1 MTITDG
7 VRSVSLAES
16 SATKV
21 VQNTSVLL
29 IGRIGSALI
38 GGASSVLLVRCLGSE
53 QFGEFSSLY
62 AFVALFAWLA
72 TLGIEPVL
80 TREAARRRE
89 RAGSIVATG
98 IALCS
103 IFAIVATVLVILLA
117 SHLGFRGKLQ
127 VLVVFAA
134 IELLGFGPP
143 RLAGAIF
150 QVDLKQW
157 YGTGINIA
165 RQILWLLIIL
175 LLAKTKASLTSI
187 VLGRLSTSFAETILI
202 LVLSARFLQPPRR
215 IIVQDFGLYLRACA
229 PIALST
235 LLAGIYL
242 RIDQVMLHNLASDSI
257 LGFYSAAVKVS
268 ELFEMLPAALLSSL
282 FPILAVAANNNQRMA
297 VHMDRV
303 FRYVMAA
310 AGLLCTLVSVGAG
323 LIVRALYGPEF
334 DTSAHLL
341 GILIWSEFAVFF
353 GSAIANLLLARSLQ
367 NYLLYPTIA
376 GAVVNILLNFIWI
389 PRYAAV
395 GSAWATLIS
404 YTVAWTVVL
413 LGFTDTRGMV
423 WEGLRKGIPVV
434 LVSCAGAL
442 IAGSLPF
449 TPILRVVIALA
460 LYGVGLSFMG
470 TIKRDD
476 IQYLR
481 TAVNETLGRWA

>member
-89 RAGSIVATG
+89 GAGSIIATG

-187 VLGRLSTSFAETILI
+187 VLGRLSTAFAETILI
-202 LVLSARFLQPPRR
+202 LVLSARFLKPPRR

-242 RIDQVMLHNLASDSI
+242 RIDQVMLHNLASDSV

-310 AGLLCTLVSVGAG
+310 AGLLCTLISVGAG
-323 LIVRALYGPEF
+323 LIVRVLYGPEF

-341 GILIWSEFAVFF
+341 GILRYSNCESSSGEKSAKLSAVSHNRRGRRQHPAKFHLD
-353 GSAIANLLLARSLQ
+353 SALRCC
-367 NYLLYPTIA
+367 
-376 GAVVNILLNFIWI
+376 
-389 PRYAAV
+389 
-395 GSAWATLIS
+395 
-404 YTVAWTVVL
+404 
-413 LGFTDTRGMV
+413 
-423 WEGLRKGIPVV
+423 GLRVGNFNKLYSCLDGCPFGIHRHSRYGMGRIAEGDTCGVGVV
-434 LVSCAGAL
+434 RGSSYRWQSTVYANFARGHCS
-442 IAGSLPF
+442 GSLRSW
-449 TPILRVVIALA
+449 LELHGNNQA
-460 LYGVGLSFMG
+460 G
-470 TIKRDD
+470 
-476 IQYLR
+476 
-481 TAVNETLGRWA
+481 